1 MGGWS
6 RLHLAE
12 DMTSITVALLIIIAA
27 AASVLIGLAA
37 LISLA
42 SRRED
47 AEWTL
52 GEPSPGLD
60 QAARRVLGFHSGG
73 ALASSSG
80 RTARTSAWGGS
91 ATSADPDAVDDDRGR

>member
-1 MGGWS
+1 
-6 RLHLAE
+6 
-12 DMTSITVALLIIIAA
+12 MTSITVALLIIIAA

-52 GEPSPGLD
+52 GEPSPGLV
-60 QAARRVLGFHSGG
+60 QAMARRVLGFHSGG